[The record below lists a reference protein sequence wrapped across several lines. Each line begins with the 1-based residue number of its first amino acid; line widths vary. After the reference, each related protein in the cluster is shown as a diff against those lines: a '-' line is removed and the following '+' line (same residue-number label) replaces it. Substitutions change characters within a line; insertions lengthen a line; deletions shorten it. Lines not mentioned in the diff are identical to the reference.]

1 MGAEM
6 PLETSART
14 APQEVPQGPAPPI
27 GDRATSPAAAA
38 ALTLAVFVVSA
49 VALVVR
55 WRDDFTPIGDLA
67 ITELTVREVGRHAVL
82 LGPYSRFRWW
92 HPGPILWYLL
102 AIPYR
107 LLGSGAI
114 GISVGAALISGV
126 AAAGVVLTAGRVA
139 GRRAA
144 WWAALV
150 LGVFV
155 WALGPE
161 LLRYPW
167 NPYLTVLPVA
177 LLVAVVWGVACGHA
191 WAVPTTAVVAT
202 FLVQSHVGYAP
213 VAVALIVTGAVV
225 LVLRARAGQVRI
237 DGHRLRR
244 AGLVAVILL
253 VALWTPPL
261 IEQIQHDPGN
271 VSELVRFFREHD
283 PDHTVRDGAS
293 TTYRALGVV
302 PEQLVAH
309 KTGYAVGRPMPA
321 WANGLTIA
329 SVAAAAVLAVRRRL
343 WDELVLL
350 GLTFV
355 LGVTA
360 VWSVSRI
367 IGEVEPYLVQWIA
380 VVSPLA
386 WIGVGLVAARA
397 VPTAPEAPTRRAAAW
412 IRGVTAVVV
421 AATVLLAG
429 VNAWSSIRALPP
441 DAQISPTARRF
452 FDRVIAA
459 IPEDSDDT
467 VLVDIADQQAWSWAA
482 AAVLELEKAG
492 IPVRVT
498 REHGWLISGRLG
510 TDSEDYPLVLTLALR
525 GQPGSA
531 EARRDPRQ
539 RLVAQ
544 GSGVEAFFADERDR

>member
-14 APQEVPQGPAPPI
+14 APQEVPQRPARPI
-27 GDRATSPAAAA
+27 GHRASSPGAAA
-38 ALTLAVFVVSA
+38 ALTLVVFLVSA

-107 LLGSGAI
+107 LLGSRAI

-126 AAAGVVLTAGRVA
+126 AAGGVVLSAGRVA

-144 WWAALV
+144 WWSALV
-150 LGVFV
+150 LGIFV

-177 LLVAVVWGVACGHA
+177 LLVAVVWAAACGHA
-191 WAVPTTAVVAT
+191 WAVPTAAVTAT

-213 VAVALIVTGAVV
+213 VAVALIVAGAVV
-225 LVLRARAGQVRI
+225 LVLRARAGQIPI
-237 DGHRLRR
+237 DGRRFRR
-244 AGLVAVILL
+244 AGVLAIVLL
-253 VALWTPPL
+253 VALWIPPL
-261 IEQIQHDPGN
+261 VEQVQHDPGN
-271 VSELVRFFREHD
+271 VSELVRFFREHE
-283 PDHTVRDGAS
+283 PDHTVSDGAS

-309 KTGYAVGRPMPA
+309 RTGYAVGRPMPA
-321 WANGLTIA
+321 WANLLTIA
-329 SVAAAAVLAVRRRL
+329 VAAVAAVVAVRRRL
-343 WDELVLL
+343 WNELVLL
-350 GLTFV
+350 GLTA
-355 LGVTA
+355 LLAITA

-386 WIGVGLVAARA
+386 WIAAGVVFARA
-397 VPTAPEAPTRRAAAW
+397 VPVAGDARDRRAAVW
-412 IRGVTAVVV
+412 IRGATAAVVV
-421 AATVLLAG
+421 ATVLLAS

-441 DAQISPTARRF
+441 DAQLSPTARRF
-452 FDRVIAA
+452 MDRVIAA
-459 IPEDSDDT
+459 IPEDGDGP
-467 VLVDIADQQAWSWAA
+467 VLVDIADQQAWAWAA
-482 AAVLELEKAG
+482 TAVLELEKAG
-492 IPVRVT
+492 IPVRVA

-510 TDSEDYPLVLTLALR
+510 TDSDDYARVLTLALR
-525 GQPGSA
+525 GQPGST
-531 EARRDPRQ
+531 ETRQDPGQ
-539 RLVAQ
+539 RLVAR
-544 GSGVEAFFADERDR
+544 GSGVEAFYAPR